1 MRVLLDSNVP
11 RAFATLL
18 PGHRTQTTHQRRWLD
33 LDDGPLLDA
42 AEREFDAFVTMDQN
56 LQYQQ
61 NLRDRQLRIIVLRA
75 RRNSLPALAPLAPA
89 VLAALAE
96 KRVGELRALAV

>member
-18 PGHRTQTTHQRRWLD
+18 PGHRTQTTHQRRWSD

-75 RRNSLPALAPLAPA
+75 RRNSLPVLAPLAPA

-96 KRVGELRALAV
+96 MPVGELRVLAA

>member
-18 PGHRTQTTHQRRWLD
+18 PGHRTQTTHQRRWSD

-42 AEREFDAFVTMDQN
+42 AEREFD
-56 LQYQQ
+56 
-61 NLRDRQLRIIVLRA
+61 VLRA
-75 RRNSLPALAPLAPA
+75 RRNSLPVLAPIAPA

-96 KRVGELRALAV
+96 MPVGELRVLAA